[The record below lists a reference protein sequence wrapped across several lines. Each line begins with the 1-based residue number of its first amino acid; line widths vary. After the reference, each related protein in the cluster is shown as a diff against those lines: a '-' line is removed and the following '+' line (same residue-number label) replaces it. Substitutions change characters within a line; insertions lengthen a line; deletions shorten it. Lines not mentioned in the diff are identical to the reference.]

1 MPAHCAQFVV
11 RRPPRSAPLCIP
23 ELPLLS
29 FTQYSWGQERHGS
42 AEQRDDRMSSAR
54 ALPWA
59 APPAGSHQA
68 GPEVRPQAQ
77 ESGCGDPRRRA
88 SIRRTAACRAPMPVH
103 CAWSPGGV
111 PQNDFICVLSGA
123 PSAQCGLLAPDAVAH
138 GGLDDI
144 SHPVNASFGVSRPG
158 KRAARCKARAADETS
173 VQGAQPRLTV

>member
-1 MPAHCAQFVV
+1 MSAHCAQFVV
-11 RRPPRSAPLCIP
+11 RRPPCSAPLCIH

-29 FTQYSWGQERHGS
+29 FTQYSLGQERHGS

-68 GPEVRPQAQ
+68 GPARGPTAGTRIWVWGAAQ
-77 ESGCGDPRRRA
+77 TGLHQKNCCVSCTHA
-88 SIRRTAACRAPMPVH
+88 SALCLVARWCAAEWFHLCPV
-103 CAWSPGGV
+103 WS
-111 PQNDFICVLSGA
+111 

-144 SHPVNASFGVSRPG
+144 SHPVNASFGFSRPG
-158 KRAARCKARAADETS
+158 KRAAKLGPVTRRQSKGCSR
-173 VQGAQPRLTV
+173 V